1 MKSKVYLVVVAGVIL
16 FIMCILFGLTSCCE
30 SNTNKDTSNEP
41 VIVGNTG
48 NILSD
53 WKYITAD
60 GHRYLYGYRRI
71 AHCGISDDPDND
83 PGCCPK
89 CSKAIKNMVC
99 SISNNNSN

>member
-1 MKSKVYLVVVAGVIL
+1 MKSKVYLVVIAGVIL

-30 SNTNKDTSNEP
+30 SNTNEDTGNVP
-41 VIVGNTG
+41 VIVGNT
-48 NILSD
+48 NVLSD

-89 CSKAIKNMVC
+89 CSKAVKN
-99 SISNNNSN
+99 IINNSNNK

>member
-16 FIMCILFGLTSCCE
+16 FIMCILFGLTSCCG
-30 SNTNKDTSNEP
+30 SNTNKDAGNEP
-41 VIVGNTG
+41 VIVGNT
-48 NILSD
+48 NVLSD

-99 SISNNNSN
+99 SISNNSSN

>member
-30 SNTNKDTSNEP
+30 SNTNKDAGNEP
-41 VIVGNTG
+41 VIVDNTHG
-48 NILSD
+48 FTD

-60 GHRYLYGYRRI
+60 GHRYLYGYSRM

-99 SISNNNSN
+99 SISNNSSN

>member
-16 FIMCILFGLTSCCE
+16 FIMCILFGLTSCCG
-30 SNTNKDTSNEP
+30 SNTNKDAGSEP
-41 VIVGNTG
+41 VIVGNTDA
-48 NILSD
+48 LSE

-60 GHRYLYGYRRI
+60 GHRYLYAYRRI

-89 CSKAIKNMVC
+89 CSKAVKN
-99 SISNNNSN
+99 IINNSNNK

>member
-30 SNTNKDTSNEP
+30 SNTNKDAGNEP
-41 VIVGNTG
+41 VIVDNTHG
-48 NILSD
+48 FTD

-60 GHRYLYGYRRI
+60 GHRYLYGYSRM

-83 PGCCPK
+83 PECCPK

-99 SISNNNSN
+99 SISNNSSN

>member
-1 MKSKVYLVVVAGVIL
+1 MKSKVYLVVVAGLIP
-16 FIMCILFGLTSCCE
+16 FIMCVLFGLTSCHATTNNNSDVNKSAPVIE
-30 SNTNKDTSNEP
+30 GNTN
-41 VIVGNTG
+41 
-48 NILSD
+48 LLFSD

-89 CSKAIKNMVC
+89 CSKAVKN
-99 SISNNNSN
+99 IINNSNNK

>member
-16 FIMCILFGLTSCCE
+16 FIMCILFGLTSCCAH
-30 SNTNKDTSNEP
+30 DTGEVKKSAP
-41 VIVGNTG
+41 VIEGDSYS
-48 NILSD
+48 LAD
-53 WKYITAD
+53 WKFITAN
-60 GHRYLYGYRRI
+60 GHRYLYGYRRL

-99 SISNNNSN
+99 SISNNSSN

>member
-30 SNTNKDTSNEP
+30 GNTNKDAGNEP
-41 VIVGNTG
+41 VIVGDTHEFT
-48 NILSD
+48 D

-60 GHRYLYGYRRI
+60 GHRYLCGYRRI

-89 CSKAIKNMVC
+89 CSKAVKN
-99 SISNNNSN
+99 IINNSNNK

>member
-1 MKSKVYLVVVAGVIL
+1 MKSKVYLVIVAGVIL
-16 FIMCILFGLTSCCE
+16 FIMCILFGLTGCCE
-30 SNTNKDTSNEP
+30 SNTNKDAGNEP
-41 VIVGNTG
+41 VIVDDIHAFT
-48 NILSD
+48 D

-60 GHRYLYGYRRI
+60 GHRYLRGYRRI

-99 SISNNNSN
+99 SISK

>member
-30 SNTNKDTSNEP
+30 SNTNKDAGNEP
-41 VIVGNTG
+41 IIVDNTHG
-48 NILSD
+48 FTD

-60 GHRYLYGYRRI
+60 GHRYLYGYSRM

-99 SISNNNSN
+99 SISNNSSN

>member
-1 MKSKVYLVVVAGVIL
+1 MKSKVYLVVVVGVIL

-30 SNTNKDTSNEP
+30 SNTNKDAGNEP
-41 VIVGNTG
+41 IIVDNTHG
-48 NILSD
+48 FTD

-60 GHRYLYGYRRI
+60 GHRYLYGYSRM

-99 SISNNNSN
+99 SISNNSSN